1 MTREGYRQTQK
12 INRGNVEQRKIAK
25 LLDLVKDLGNL
36 LSSNFPNYK
45 FSIDLRRLAIGINLP
60 TNNIIIEI
68 ISKKISDYEDN
79 KDKIEC
85 VIYQTGVN
93 YKTKEFERNLIKNY
107 DILRNEIL
115 SFLVNYLD
123 LKLKNYPR
131 LP

>member
-68 ISKKISDYEDN
+68 ISKKISNYEDN